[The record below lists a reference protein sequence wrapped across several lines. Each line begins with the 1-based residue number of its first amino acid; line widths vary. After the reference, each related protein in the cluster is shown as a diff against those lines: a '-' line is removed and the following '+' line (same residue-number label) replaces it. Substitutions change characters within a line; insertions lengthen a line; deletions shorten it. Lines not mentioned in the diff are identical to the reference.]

1 MRPRYYL
8 LVVSD
13 REPLGWIL
21 SQQRTAFP
29 AHRSRAA
36 DQLQVGDR
44 LVVYTTRGC
53 FHNPTR
59 DRGRV
64 VAEAELTTKAL
75 TLVPP
80 VRFGEREFTRG
91 CGLKIDRVAPLDSGP
106 ILADL
111 AGQLHSFPASWATH
125 IRRTLV
131 PLGERDFALLREAL
145 AGVTVPRREALQG
158 YLDRANK
165 AKSHR
170 C

>member
-1 MRPRYYL
+1 MDRRYYL

-13 REPLGWIL
+13 RVPLGWIL

-29 AHRSRAA
+29 AHRSRVA
-36 DQLQVGDR
+36 DQLQVGDK

-91 CGLKIDRVAPLDSGP
+91 CGLRIDRVAPLDSGP

-111 AGQLHSFPASWATH
+111 AGQLHGFPTSWATH

-131 PLGERDFALLREAL
+131 PLAERDFALLQEAL
-145 AGVTVPRREALQG
+145 AGVAVPRREALQG
-158 YLDRANK
+158 YLDRAK
-165 AKSHR
+165 MGGKR
-170 C
+170 YC